1 MRLFQLFLMTTSI
14 SLMLIM
20 ESDGTPLM
28 ALLDGSFLG
37 SFNRTNGSSEPEVRN
52 TSKATR
58 LSKKLRSRKEQEDRN
73 IAEEE
78 ERKNIES
85 LWDPILNQSYDFSSI
100 MDYDNTTSISK
111 KLGLEDQESLFH
123 EEEQNRTRNVWQ
135 PVFLEDYNHQNHTE
149 ENIVNQNE
157 DYDNRN
163 QTEKEEIGE
172 NELVYENNS
181 KDAQPKTNFKLDE
194 LPQIEENWYPIS
206 NQSFICNSTNSSVF
220 RNQTFEENNF
230 KLPCLSP
237 KTIENRSPM
246 ESYKKIRKRIQVK
259 LYIRPV
265 VEYGREYY
273 VFATI
278 PKLGKTNFVLNI
290 TVDTNDYLINEI
302 FTAVQIKH
310 TGWGHTKNLRALLEK
325 FDIRGYK
332 LRYNRCYFYRST
344 ATFYNTKTQ
353 LLIGKVSSLVN
364 RHKLLTSK
372 ARTKITVRGP
382 KNVDCIPSLNLEFC
396 KNPEEPVA
404 ISPWGHLEFFAT
416 IGDECRIVEY
426 KDVEWNYCDIILF
439 DHVEEAI
446 GLVYKLLPYK
456 LNFHQNP
463 DGTKV
468 FLLRVE
474 AKINDV
480 FTVARCYVTY
490 RTPQVE
496 PQILGN
502 ELRKVDVRKPVSI
515 DGSSSMDRIKKFESA
530 ETKDFFWSC
539 RSLDDPGNKY
549 CTKDMAVVPT
559 FRLPA
564 NALKPD
570 SQYDFSL
577 TVVSRIN
584 PDNRWTASQ
593 VVRGTKIPS
602 FTPQILCRRNCAL
615 GVYAPLDSVHLIP
628 KCDDCPSKVKKRY
641 EWWVKAPGTAAHLES
656 RHKYLILHHAERILS
671 IRLKVILANKRWA
684 ETFYTLRRNDGP
696 QKGRCEISPYY
707 GLQSVTIFEI
717 QCLGFESPY
726 SPLTFR
732 YKAVT
737 GVIASNV
744 PFNRFKVTL
753 PVTRWVKIS
762 ICDTIDMCVEHEV
775 DVVVL
780 PLSGVFRTQVAD
792 VMADVPRLLLHGQ
805 WNRAFVTSLVGAKF
819 IQTTNKGREV
829 YAYVK
834 NIHLHTGS
842 QLEQLTSLAT
852 HILLQLTPV
861 DYRGATLMGEMF
873 AQLSDIFEEIIQEH
887 EWLHRDAYQ
896 SLTAMHMFFMSV
908 LGVKSEHHS
917 VAMCKPYNPECLNL
931 QRIDFEKNFAIEFD
945 PLILLR
951 INSWMMNTWYLYR
964 CVYFI
969 GVMATQRHH
978 PYDDALAIHSGGIA
992 YQINVTEVTDN
1003 TKDIILETIDKIHVI
1018 QLSKA
1023 LLHELESNL
1032 KNSIILFQTISQ
1044 QNHHNIFW
1052 WYPDPLPSKTSVLII
1067 HAYSPEKFFTN
1078 AEEAELKNP
1087 LIYKTNISQFNDAYF
1102 TQWMANSSIRN
1113 STEIHIYSLM
1123 LNHKAMLAVR
1133 IVSCSEL
1140 MLVKMRMHRWPTLGQ
1155 IRQRACRITPEMAGK
1170 RIWLANSCDRSRAYV
1185 AIHRPGETR
1194 FKKKK
1199 LRTGKKKKDEK
1210 KRLRKDT
1217 YFDDYDGE
1225 EEMPKSRYL
1234 NYTILLEIYH
1244 CNFWKNRS
1252 LDPGWSEDYCTTT
1265 FEHSFGTSVQ
1275 CTCHTLGTLSSRIF
1289 PISAE
1294 LFVEHIPLPILAYNM
1309 IMLFLFMM
1317 LFFLAILKWIFNV
1330 DIITAH
1336 LREPNILQCEN
1347 GKLGRVNS
1355 GAFNEGAEILL
1366 VIVTGGQEFAGTSS
1380 NIKFYFKSPN
1390 RPQTSYQITQDPGHP
1405 KLLRNSTNKL
1415 MIPRGNIYIPTR
1427 LALGIGRNGRY
1438 PSWYCRSI
1446 TVVDL
1451 ELNVQQLFLV
1461 ESWIVRGH
1469 TKFMRSK
1476 YFTMGSYRKN
1486 PKYTWCQRLRQRIEQ
1501 LYVSWFMISP
1511 ITGPWQSNVGGI
1523 IMNRFERTCV
1533 WICNTAI
1540 TLTVVSLYFGKSTV
1554 ESIQEETRQN
1564 IENELKIPLVLVLAF
1579 YAFVICLL
1587 IHFVFEVL
1595 LLRWLWP
1602 QK

>member
-1 MRLFQLFLMTTSI
+1 
-14 SLMLIM
+14 M
-20 ESDGTPLM
+20 EGDGTPLM
-28 ALLDGSFLG
+28 ALLDGTFLG
-37 SFNRTNGSSEPEVRN
+37 SYNRTNGSPQLEARN
-52 TSKATR
+52 TSNTTR
-58 LSKKLRSRKEQEDRN
+58 LSKKLRSRKDQEVRGRYT
-73 IAEEE
+73 AEEE
-78 ERKNIES
+78 EQRRIES
-85 LWDPILNQSYDFSSI
+85 LWDPVLNQSYDFSSFN
-100 MDYDNTTSISK
+100 DYDNATGIIK
-111 KLGLEDQESLFH
+111 NVGLEDQESLSH
-123 EEEQNRTRNVWQ
+123 EEEKNRTTNVWQ
-135 PVFLEDYNHQNHTE
+135 PVFNESYDSSVLEDYYNRSLLE
-149 ENIVNQNE
+149 EK
-157 DYDNRN
+157 D
-163 QTEKEEIGE
+163 IGE
-172 NELVYENNS
+172 NALVYGNNS
-181 KDAQPKTNFKLDE
+181 KVAQPKTNFRFNE
-194 LPQIEENWYPIS
+194 FPQIEENWYPIS
-206 NQSFICNSTNSSVF
+206 NQSFICNSINSSEIG
-220 RNQTFEENNF
+220 NQTIENYSN
-230 KLPCLSP
+230 KLPCLSL

-246 ESYKKIRKRIQVK
+246 ESYKKRRKGLTVK

-265 VEYGREYY
+265 LKYGKEYY
-273 VFATI
+273 VFATM
-278 PKLGKTNFVLNI
+278 PKLAKTNFVLNI
-290 TVDTNDYLINEI
+290 TVDTKDYLINEI
-302 FTAVQIKH
+302 FTAVEIKH
-310 TGWGHTKNLRALLEK
+310 TGWGFTKNLRALLEK

-344 ATFYNTKTQ
+344 ATFYNTKAQ
-353 LLIGKVSSLVN
+353 FLIGKISFLAN
-364 RHKLLTSK
+364 RQKLLTRMV
-372 ARTKITVRGP
+372 RTKISVRDP
-382 KNVDCIPSLNLEFC
+382 PNVDCIPSLNLEFC
-396 KNPEEPVA
+396 KNPEQPVP
-404 ISPWGHLEFFAT
+404 ISPLGHMEFFAT
-416 IGDECRIVEY
+416 IGDDCRIVEY
-426 KDVEWNYCDIILF
+426 EDVDWNFYDISEKNLIG
-439 DHVEEAI
+439 HVDEAI

-456 LNFHQNP
+456 LNFHHNP

-474 AKINDV
+474 GKINDV

-490 RTPQVE
+490 KTPQVE
-496 PQILGN
+496 PKILGN
-502 ELRKVDVRKPVSI
+502 ELRKVDVRKSVSI
-515 DGSSSMDRIKKFESA
+515 DGSRSMDRIKKTEST

-539 RSLDDPGNKY
+539 RSLDDPENKY
-549 CTKDMAVVPT
+549 CHKDMAVVPS

-564 NALKPD
+564 NALKPN
-570 SQYDFSL
+570 SEYDFSL

-584 PDNRWTASQ
+584 PDNRWTTSQ
-593 VVRGTKIPS
+593 VVRGTKHRS

-615 GVYAPLDSVHLIP
+615 GVFAPLDSVHLIP
-628 KCDDCPSKVKKRY
+628 KCDDCPSKVKKY

-656 RHKYLILHHAERILS
+656 RHKYLILHHADRILS
-671 IRLKVILANKRWA
+671 IRLKVVLDNKRWA

-696 QKGRCEISPYY
+696 QKGTCEIYPYY
-707 GLQSVTIFEI
+707 GLESLTIFEI
-717 QCLGFESPY
+717 KCLGFESPY
-726 SPLTFR
+726 TPLTFR
-732 YKAVT
+732 YKAAT

-744 PFNRFKVTL
+744 PYNRFQVTL

-762 ICDTIDMCVEHEV
+762 ICDTIDMCVQHEV

-780 PLSGVFRTQVAD
+780 PLSGVLRTQVAD

-805 WNRAFVTSLVGAKF
+805 WNRAFVTSIVGAKF
-819 IQTTNKGREV
+819 IQTTDKGREV
-829 YAYVK
+829 YSYMKKVRA
-834 NIHLHTGS
+834 HTGS
-842 QLEQLTSLAT
+842 QLEQLTSLGT
-852 HILLQLTPV
+852 HILLQVTPV
-861 DYRGATLMGEMF
+861 DYRGATLMAEVF
-873 AQLSDIFEEIIQEH
+873 SQLSDIFEEIIQEH

-896 SLTAMHMFFMSV
+896 SLTAMHIFFMSV
-908 LGVKSEHHS
+908 LGLKSEHHS

-931 QRIDFEKNFAIEFD
+931 QRLDFEKNFAIEFD

-969 GVMATQRHH
+969 GVVATQRHH
-978 PYDDALAIHSGGIA
+978 PYDDALSIHSGGIA

-1003 TKDIILETIDKIHVI
+1003 AKDITLETIDHIHVI
-1018 QLSKA
+1018 ELSKA
-1023 LLHELESNL
+1023 LLHELRTNL
-1032 KNSIILFQTISQ
+1032 NHSIILFQTISQ

-1052 WYPDPLPSKTSVLII
+1052 WYPDPLPSKTSVLIM
-1067 HAYSPEKFFTN
+1067 HAYSPDKYFIH

-1087 LIYKTNISQFNDAYF
+1087 LIYKTNVTQFNDEYF

-1170 RIWLANSCDRSRAYV
+1170 RIWMANSCDRSRAYV

-1199 LRTGKKKKDEK
+1199 LRTPKKKKGKK

-1217 YFDDYDGE
+1217 YYIDDDGE
-1225 EEMPKSRYL
+1225 EEIPKSRYL
-1234 NYTILLEIYH
+1234 NYTILLEIYQ
-1244 CNFWKNRS
+1244 CNFWRNRS

-1265 FEHSFGTSVQ
+1265 FEHSYGTTVQ

-1294 LFVEHIPLPILAYNM
+1294 LFVEHIPLPIFAYNM
-1309 IMLFLFMM
+1309 TMLLIFMM
-1317 LFFLAILKWIFNV
+1317 LFLLVILMWIFNV

-1336 LREPNILQCEN
+1336 LRETNFLQCEN
-1347 GKLGRVNS
+1347 GKLEKSGNS
-1355 GAFNEGAEILL
+1355 GGFTEGAEILL

-1476 YFTMGSYRKN
+1476 YFTMGSYRKT

-1511 ITGPWQSNVGGI
+1511 MTGPWQSNVGGI

-1533 WICNTAI
+1533 WICNTAV

-1564 IENELKIPLVLVLAF
+1564 IENELKVPLVIALAF
-1579 YAFVICLL
+1579 YAFVLCLI